1 IESARAS
8 LAAEQHTAAA
18 LSQQV
23 KLGVAERYIGV
34 LRAASAA
41 TVAEGNVA
49 SLTAHLREVED
60 LYRGGSV
67 PRNDFLAASVSLADA
82 EQRRL
87 QAQNALDAARAA
99 YNRALGRA
107 LTEPVELEQAL
118 PEAHERVMSSSVEAL
133 TELAIAQREELSR
146 MDAAADAYEARA
158 QSTAA

>member
-1 IESARAS
+1 
-8 LAAEQHTAAA
+8 AAEQHTAAA

-41 TVAEGNVA
+41 AVAEGNVA
-49 SLTAHLREVED
+49 SLAAHLREVED
-60 LYRGGSV
+60 MYRSGSV

-87 QAQNALDAARAA
+87 QAENALDVARAA

-107 LTEPVELEQAL
+107 LDEPFDLDAELPSIDPRAAEQSLDAL
-118 PEAHERVMSSSVEAL
+118 S
-133 TELAIAQREELSR
+133 ELAAVERKEPR
-146 MDAAADAYEARA
+146 
-158 QSTAA
+158 